1 MQIERKKTIAV
12 CLRFFN
18 NSIVYFSRQTDKKNI
33 PLIRKNDKRNILL
46 NITLLGKKIHPI
58 E

>member
-12 CLRFFN
+12 CLRIFN